1 MRTIFPVTLLLFAV
15 LNPPSVTMAAK
26 AQSASDGLS
35 AAEFRAFAK
44 SVPELPGRIQAVLLF
59 RESGGKRAVALAT
72 LDERGGWRLFVF
84 NSSSSSTF
92 RLEWKSARLDDS
104 FAVSSPSSLRLFS
117 LGDEDA
123 VQFSGC
129 GRHACPDVFSFMLYV
144 PSLRTAF
151 TATSVY
157 GKVTYSS
164 NMRLPA
170 DEEYKGALDRLIG
183 EHAQFIQKLAP
194 RNP

>member
-1 MRTIFPVTLLLFAV
+1 MRTIFPVALLLFAV

-26 AQSASDGLS
+26 AQSTSDGLS

-72 LDERGGWRLFVF
+72 LDERAGWRLFVF

-92 RLEWKSARLDDS
+92 KLEWKSARLDDS

-129 GRHACPDVFSFMLYV
+129 GRHACPDVF
-144 PSLRTAF
+144 

-170 DEEYKGALDRLIG
+170 DEEYEGALGQLIG
-183 EHAQFIQKLAP
+183 ERTQFIRKLAP
-194 RNP
+194 HNP